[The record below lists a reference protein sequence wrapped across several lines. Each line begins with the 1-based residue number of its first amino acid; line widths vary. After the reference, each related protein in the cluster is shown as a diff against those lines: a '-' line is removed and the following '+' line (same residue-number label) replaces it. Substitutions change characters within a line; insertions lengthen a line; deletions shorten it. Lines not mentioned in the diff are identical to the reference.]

1 MTDINLPN
9 KNVVR
14 SDLTKISFF
23 KFNEETCS
31 RQQLLTN
38 DKNRSYVERINY
50 KTYVDWTFLSPLGE
64 YSVSL

>member
-14 SDLTKISFF
+14 SDLMKISFF

-38 DKNRSYVERINY
+38 DKNRSYVEGLITRLMSIGH
-50 KTYVDWTFLSPLGE
+50 FLVLL
-64 YSVSL
+64 VNTL